1 MEGHARPTGHARTGP
16 AGVLPGR
23 GSGATGGVGRVQGG
37 PGAAGEDTDATGV
50 DPTPD
55 NPGAAAQDPDA
66 TGVDPTPDNP
76 DATGQDPDTAE
87 DADLLRRYREGDAEG
102 YRELLRRHQVRLW
115 WVVHRAGVPWDE
127 CGDVL
132 QEAMFSIHRAAP
144 AFRGGS
150 SVATWMHAIVRNVA
164 LTYMRQRS
172 RAPETTSLDTPRS
185 LDALQA
191 VADVGVPDPADNAV
205 EQDQLRAV
213 RGALAALDPRLRTVM
228 ELTEIEGLSVAGAAA
243 TLGIPPGTVKSRR
256 ARARRHLRRRL
267 LEDGL
272 FRCDA

>member
-1 MEGHARPTGHARTGP
+1 MEGHARSSGHARTGP

-23 GSGATGGVGRVQGG
+23 EGVGAGGVGRAQGES
-37 PGAAGEDTDATGV
+37 GAAGEDSHATGV
-50 DPTPD
+50 DPTH
-55 NPGAAAQDPDA
+55 G
-66 TGVDPTPDNP
+66 
-76 DATGQDPDTAE
+76 DPDTAAHDSDAAG
-87 DADLLRRYREGDAEG
+87 DADLLRRYRAGDAEG

-205 EQDQLRAV
+205 TQDQLRAV

-267 LEDGL
+267 LEDGP